1 MSEDNNNEHTRKLR
15 EKITSLESTIDWFY
29 HVSNFYGGFIPV
41 TNQNTEKRFVSTHKN
56 ITLYYSWQNSI
67 LSILMNDLYDES
79 VKNNISGVSMTQ
91 IVHRKR
97 QFSNGLEVS
106 ILEALNYSPAL
117 IHECCAFIRNS
128 REMGG

>member
-1 MSEDNNNEHTRKLR
+1 MPEENNNEHTRELK
-15 EKITSLESTIDWFY
+15 EKIDSLGSTVDWLY

-67 LSILMNDLYDES
+67 LPVLMNDIYDES
-79 VKNNISGVSMTQ
+79 VKDNISGVSMTQ

-97 QFSNGLEVS
+97 QFSNGLEAS

-117 IHECCAFIRNS
+117 IHECRSFIRNS
-128 REMGG
+128 RGMGG